1 MGDAPASTDEPAN
14 PSQLAQRLVAS
25 ILFQSLVTAAVLGI
39 AATSDATRR
48 DLGIQSLPRQ
58 LARDIGVGL
67 IACLAAVAPVYGIQ
81 GLLLYLLQRDDPSH
95 HPLIEMV
102 TNGQPN
108 VGIMLLAAVA
118 AVIVAPICEEI
129 TYRLVLQ
136 GWLEKWED
144 EKLGWRTE
152 QANDEARMTN
162 HDEPNSSFVIRAP
175 SFPDP
180 PRRGVGGLPYGWM
193 PILVSSALFALAHYG
208 YGPEPAPIFLLAL
221 VLGYVYQ
228 RTHRIIPCI
237 VAHALFNLLTMLALW
252 RMVFHATE

>member
-1 MGDAPASTDEPAN
+1 
-14 PSQLAQRLVAS
+14 
-25 ILFQSLVTAAVLGI
+25 
-39 AATSDATRR
+39 
-48 DLGIQSLPRQ
+48 
-58 LARDIGVGL
+58 
-67 IACLAAVAPVYGIQ
+67 VYGVQ
-81 GLLLYLLQRDDPSH
+81 GLLLYLLSRDDPSD

-102 TNGQPN
+102 TEGHPH
-108 VGIMLLAAVA
+108 VGVLLLAAIA

-175 SFPDP
+175 SFPEP